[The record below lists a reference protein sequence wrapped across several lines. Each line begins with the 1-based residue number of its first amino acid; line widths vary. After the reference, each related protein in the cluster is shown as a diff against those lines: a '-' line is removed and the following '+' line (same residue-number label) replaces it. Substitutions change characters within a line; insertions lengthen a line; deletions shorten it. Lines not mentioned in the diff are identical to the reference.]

1 MSREN
6 RTFKAAVNAAL
17 DHLGTRTPGEALGSE
32 ADLAARLSISRT
44 TARGVLAHLAGAG
57 VIAWE
62 GRSKTLLR
70 APHPEDRFAPE
81 ETAPAQERA
90 ESRFLEWILRTDLP
104 PGARINETDLARQ
117 IKAPTATVRDLLMN
131 FRNSGLVEKNPNKH
145 WTFLGFTREYAIE
158 MCDMRELIERAAL
171 ASLTRDPAHPSLPE
185 IHEMERLHIAL
196 LARDDSA
203 MSEFPAL
210 DARFH
215 RIVCRAAKNRFF
227 DEFAHRISIIVH
239 YHYQW
244 NKRDETA
251 RNRAAIREHLAVIQA
266 ILQGDTIS
274 AQALFDQHLA
284 TARETLLA
292 STG

>member
-6 RTFKAAVNAAL
+6 RTLKAAVNAAL
-17 DHLGTRTPGEALGSE
+17 DHLGTRTPGDALGSE

-62 GRSKTLLR
+62 GRDKTLLR
-70 APHPEDRFAPE
+70 APCPEDRFAPE

-90 ESRFLEWILRTDLP
+90 EARFLEWILRTDLA

-117 IKAPTATVRDLLMN
+117 IKVPTATVRDLLLN
-131 FRNSGLVEKNPNKH
+131 FRTSGLIEKNPNKH
-145 WTFLGFTREYAIE
+145 WTFLGFTRDYAVE

-171 ASLTRDPAHPSLPE
+171 ACLTADPAHPSLPE
-185 IHEMERLHIAL
+185 IREMERLHIAL

-215 RIVCRAAKNRFF
+215 RIVCEAANNRFF
-227 DEFAHRISIIVH
+227 DEFSHRISIIVH

-244 NKRDETA
+244 NKRDEIT
-251 RNRAAIREHLAVIQA
+251 RNRAAIREHLSVIQA
-266 ILQGDTIS
+266 ILQGDS
-274 AQALFDQHLA
+274 NAARGFFDDHLT
-284 TARETLLA
+284 TARKTLLA
-292 STG
+292 SMT